1 MLFNILTILL
11 VSMFSYF
18 FIRLYEKSKIEN
30 PSIIASQVL
39 QGLLADTTAESVS
52 RALSEPTYGD
62 MGDFNGYD
70 WPISKRSGLGGAVQL
85 YNPTTLSMLKLG
97 KYVPLSIPSIQ
108 GLT

>member
-1 MLFNILTILL
+1 
-11 VSMFSYF
+11 MFSYV
-18 FIRLYEKSKIEN
+18 FIKIYEKSKIEN
-30 PSIIASQVL
+30 PSITPSRVL
-39 QGLLADTTAESVS
+39 QGLLSDTTAESVS

>member
-11 VSMFSYF
+11 VSMFSYI
-18 FIRLYEKSKIEN
+18 FIKIYEKSKIEN
-30 PSIIASQVL
+30 PSITPSQVL
-39 QGLLADTTAESVS
+39 QGLLSDTTAESVS

-97 KYVPLSIPSIQ
+97 KYVPLSNPSIQ